1 MDNLPARKVKAIALV
16 GKEYTE
22 DKYSSPAEFKADIP
36 GFKTYQKYAEYL
48 RDL

>member
-22 DKYSSPAEFKADIP
+22 DKYSSLAEFEADIP
-36 GFKTYQKYAEYL
+36 GFKTYEIC
-48 RDL
+48 